1 MSQNGTYYQFNLDF
15 KGSYICGYMASTLEQ
30 DRYFKI
36 NKPTYS
42 TPALTSKFKPIN
54 NQINLLKNAVVC
66 YFEIDE
72 N

>member
-1 MSQNGTYYQFNLDF
+1 MSQKGTYYQFNLDF
-15 KGSYICGYMASTLEQ
+15 KGSYIRGYMVSTLEQ

-36 NKPTYS
+36 DEPTYS
-42 TPALTSKFKPIN
+42 DTILTDRFKSNN

-66 YFEIDE
+66 YFEISK